1 MKGNTITVVGNLTR
15 DPVLKYLTTGRAVT
29 EFTIACNSGSW
40 DRETQAWVD
49 GEASFFKVE
58 CWQAMAENVAEGLR
72 KGDPVIVVGRLNRRT
87 YLQGEVTRES
97 WEIKA
102 DTIGPDMRKRSVTLR
117 RVLRQSQPVEGQ
129 PQVDEQPAPAEDEVV
144 AEAVAD
150 LRRLDPPADLAVA
163 S

>member
-1 MKGNTITVVGNLTR
+1 M
-15 DPVLKYLTTGRAVT
+15 
-29 EFTIACNSGSW
+29 
-40 DRETQAWVD
+40 D